1 MSKFNPDNYSAES
14 SFLDIEGTSATKP
27 IQSADVSSNNFIVDS
42 ELKIE
47 IPDLATQNKKFDTKP

>member
-47 IPDLATQNKKFDTKP
+47 IPDLAT